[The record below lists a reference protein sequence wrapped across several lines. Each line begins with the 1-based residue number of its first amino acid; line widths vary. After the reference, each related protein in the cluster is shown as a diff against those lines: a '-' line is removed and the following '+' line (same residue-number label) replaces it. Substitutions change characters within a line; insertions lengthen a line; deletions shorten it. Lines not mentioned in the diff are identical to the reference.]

1 MRSSIYIIIA
11 ACIIVSCKNNNSGSA
26 GTTSAKAAVKK
37 PLTVNSV
44 SNTGPSTGPASSIA
58 DTTDELANVYN
69 TNAENRQN
77 IKAIKKEKAGAKNK
91 LTAGYFPESS
101 DRKLEEKDVVYLSE
115 WGRKLILNEIYAR
128 HGMIFTDE
136 SLRKHFRKQKWY
148 RAKARNVTK
157 MLTKTEKYNI
167 AFLINT
173 APPKSKGIQ

>member
-1 MRSSIYIIIA
+1 MKSSIYILIA

-37 PLTVNSV
+37 PLINNPV
-44 SNTGPSTGPASSIA
+44 SNTNPSTGLNNSITDTADEPAG
-58 DTTDELANVYN
+58 VYN
-69 TNAENRQN
+69 ANAENRQN

-101 DRKLEEKDVVYLSE
+101 DRKLEEKDVQYLSE

-136 SLRKHFRKQKWY
+136 ALRKHFRKQKWY
-148 RAKARNVTK
+148 RAKSRNVTK

-173 APPKSKGIQ
+173 APPKPKGVQ

>member
-1 MRSSIYIIIA
+1 MRTGIYIIIA
-11 ACIIVSCKNNNSGSA
+11 ACIIVSCKNNNSGTS
-26 GTTSAKAAVKK
+26 GTGSAKAAVKK
-37 PLTVNSV
+37 PITNNLV
-44 SNTGPSTGPASSIA
+44 SNAPAAGLNTSIV
-58 DTTDELANVYN
+58 DTTDELASIYN
-69 TNAENRQN
+69 TSAENRQN

-101 DRKLEEKDVVYLSE
+101 DRKLEERDVQYLSE

-136 SLRKHFRKQKWY
+136 SLKKHFRKQKWY
-148 RAKARNVTK
+148 RAKTHNVTK

-173 APPKSKGIQ
+173 APPKPKGMQ